1 MWLAFAWT
9 AKYLAVLSVMVTP
22 RNVLYVYKDISIIII
37 QLLHA
42 SSAITEVQG
51 NCRLI

>member
-1 MWLAFAWT
+1 MWLAFVWT
-9 AKYLAVLSVMVTP
+9 ASFLAVLSVMVTP

-37 QLLHA
+37 QRRHA

-51 NCRLI
+51 NCRLV

>member
-9 AKYLAVLSVMVTP
+9 AKYLAVLSAMVTP
-22 RNVLYVYKDISIIII
+22 RNVQPVQKDISILIL